1 MENLIVKTFEIDKKA
16 KFYFRNYRFENG
28 DQLSKMTQ
36 DKYLTNSS
44 VLNSI
49 SLIYSNPILKNKL
62 LKDKSTG
69 FWKKITIQVN
79 LSKEDLNHSLPLN
92 ERRLK
97 ESYENYIELGYKSLV
112 SKKFGTQNSRKVN
125 KKVLTLLEDISKQFN
140 SKSPALLKSK
150 LDLFIQ
156 NDLQIISSKNGDFHN
171 PLDFSNLNISTG
183 AIAYNYLN
191 GNSEQIVTYDLLKH
205 ENELSNTFFDS
216 LENLDIESR
225 IKLLKQFLSIIDL
238 VNEK

>member
-16 KFYFRNYRFENG
+16 KFYFKNYRFKNG
-28 DQLSKMTQ
+28 DQLSAITQ

-49 SLIYSNPILKNKL
+49 RLIYSNPILKNKL

-69 FWKKITIQVN
+69 FWKKITVQIN
-79 LSKEDLNHSLPLN
+79 LSKEELNHSLPLN

-97 ESYENYIELGYKSLV
+97 ESYENYIEIGYKSLV

-125 KKVLTLLEDISKQFN
+125 KKVLTLLEDISKQFD

-150 LDLFIQ
+150 LDLFLQ
-156 NDLQIISSKNGDFHN
+156 NDLQIIN
-171 PLDFSNLNISTG
+171 SNNDNF
-183 AIAYNYLN
+183 YNL
-191 GNSEQIVTYDLLKH
+191 
-205 ENELSNTFFDS
+205 
-216 LENLDIESR
+216 
-225 IKLLKQFLSIIDL
+225 
-238 VNEK
+238 